1 MQNIKSLKRALL
13 ADLAALMA
21 ARVGSFTP
29 RAIHISGGLPESND
43 QAFVNGEIIRPDH
56 GESDAAFRSRV
67 MLIARSKRCSVAIF
81 GGLPTMPGCAPIPP
95 RHGWK

>member
-1 MQNIKSLKRALL
+1 MRHASA
-13 ADLAALMA
+13 
-21 ARVGSFTP
+21 TP

-43 QAFVNGEIIRPDH
+43 QAFVDGEIIHPDH

-67 MLIARSKRCSVAIF
+67 MLIARSKRCPVAIF